1 MKIAGIAAE
10 YNPFHNGHAHHIAR
24 TRDEDG
30 GGATHIVAVMSGCFT
45 QRGER
50 AMLPEGDRVRMALAG
65 GADLV
70 IGLPLPWSLAS
81 AEGFAFGM
89 VSALDA
95 LGCVDIIS
103 FGSESGDIAAL
114 QKAADCLST
123 DRFAQL
129 LRYHLDYGISFP
141 EARQRAVQEIA
152 GNRTAELFSSPNNTL
167 GIEYLKALRRLDSP
181 IVPYTIPRFGAGHDE
196 TYPLGDTASASY
208 IRTLAQ
214 AGRLVAAAP
223 FLPAASMEILSAAA
237 AQGHCPADVRLLE
250 RAVLA
255 KLRRMSREELAKL
268 PGISEGIENRLY
280 EAVSTAGTL
289 EELESRVNTKRYPL
303 TRIRRL
309 IWSEFLAIPAG
320 WEGRT
325 PPYLRVLGMNGRGR
339 EILSAAKAAKVP
351 LLTRVSQR
359 SLLGKEADGLYA
371 LEARAAD
378 LYALALPTPLP
389 CGTLYTDGL
398 VRVE

>member
-45 QRGER
+45 QRGEP

-167 GIEYLKALRRLDSP
+167 GIEYLKALHRLDSP

-289 EELESRVNTKRYPL
+289 EELESRVKTKRYPL

-309 IWSEFLAIPAG
+309 IWSAFLDIPAG

-371 LEARAAD
+371 LEARAVD